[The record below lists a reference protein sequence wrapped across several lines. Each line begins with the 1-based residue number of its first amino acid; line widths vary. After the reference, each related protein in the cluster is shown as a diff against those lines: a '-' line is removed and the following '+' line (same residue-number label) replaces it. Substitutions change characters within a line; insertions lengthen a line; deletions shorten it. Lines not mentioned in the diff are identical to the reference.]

1 MISLD
6 DRGIATLPV
15 ATSMTAEWLRQFRD
29 DAVALTTLEGVRAVV
44 LAAEGRFFNLGGDLP
59 SMAATDDPEAVLREL
74 AGILH
79 EGVLA
84 LSTVGAPVI
93 ARVQGPAAG
102 AGLSLVLG
110 ADLAIASEAASFTM
124 AYTGVGLSPDGGASW
139 LLPRIVGARRASELI
154 LTNRTLTAVEAAEL
168 GIVTRVVAADDLD
181 AEVDALAAR
190 LAAGPTASYAAAK
203 RLLAVSSENDLAT
216 QLALEGE
223 SIATMAGTP
232 TGREGVAAFLERR
245 PAAFPAA

>member
-1 MISLD
+1 MLSLD

-29 DAVALTTLEGVRAVV
+29 DATALATLDGVRVVV

-59 SMAATDDPEAVLREL
+59 SMAQTEDPGAVLREL
-74 AGILH
+74 AGTLH

-84 LSTVGAPVI
+84 LSTVGVPVI

-102 AGLSLVLG
+102 AGMSLVLG
-110 ADLAIASEAASFTM
+110 ADLAIASESASLTM

-154 LTNRTLTAVEAAEL
+154 LTNRTLTAAEALDL
-168 GIVTRVVAADDLD
+168 GILTQVVPADELD
-181 AEVDALAAR
+181 DAVDALAAK
-190 LAAGPTASYAAAK
+190 LAAGPTASYAASK
-203 RLLAVSSENDLAT
+203 RLLSTSPDNDLAT

-223 SIATMAGTP
+223 SIAAMAASP

-245 PAAFPAA
+245 PATFPAR